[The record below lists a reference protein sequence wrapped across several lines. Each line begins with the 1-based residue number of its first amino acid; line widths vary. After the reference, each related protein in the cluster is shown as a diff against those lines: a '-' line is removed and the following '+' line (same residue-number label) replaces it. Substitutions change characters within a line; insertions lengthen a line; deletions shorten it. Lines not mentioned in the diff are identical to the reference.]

1 MSDVPDRIMVSV
13 DFERLGRIKVKTSC
27 VTVGLAGVP
36 EPFEPARY
44 LLSTPS
50 REHAVELVEALEYAH
65 TALGYASEVLNITNT
80 RNCVL
85 VGARDIA
92 DLLTKIKEASNA

>member
-1 MSDVPDRIMVSV
+1 MSNAPDRIMVSV

-27 VTVGLAGVP
+27 VTVGLVGVP

-50 REHAVELVEALEYAH
+50 REHADELVEALGRMLSDAVTEGCDWCCMNDAR
-65 TALGYASEVLNITNT
+65 ALLA
-80 RNCVL
+80 
-85 VGARDIA
+85 
-92 DLLTKIKEASNA
+92 KINEASNE